1 MRQKMSKVIF
11 LITVFLA
18 ASVVAENNAGTTGLW
33 NTFDSDGNLLSTVN
47 VKIENEKLYGNII
60 AVHIDGQKKPMCNK
74 CKGDLQNKP
83 MIGMQVL
90 NGLSLSDG
98 IWQNGTVLDPETGEN
113 YRAKVW
119 LKNGKLAVRG
129 DVGFVYDT
137 LYWEK
142 QKTVR

>member
-1 MRQKMSKVIF
+1 MRHIICI
-11 LITVFLA
+11 ITVFLA
-18 ASVVAENNAGTTGLW
+18 TNIFAETNSDISGHW
-33 NTFDSDGNLLSTVN
+33 NTFDEDGTLLSTVN
-47 VKIENEKLYGNII
+47 VRIVEEKLYGNIVALHI
-60 AVHIDGQKKPMCNK
+60 EGEETAVCNQ
-74 CKGDLQNKP
+74 CKGELLGKP
-83 MIGMQVL
+83 MIGMQIL
-90 NGLSLSDG
+90 NGLSLKKN
-98 IWQNGTVLDPETGEN
+98 IWQNGTVFDPETGKS